1 MDALPPALQAPV
13 DCGRRLLPAV
23 LDEVAI
29 TDPERVFVS
38 VPRNPENVSAGF
50 QDITY
55 ATFAQAV
62 NKCAWWLRDRVGM
75 PTDPQTILYIGPLD
89 IRYILIIIAAAKA
102 GHTAF
107 FSSHRN
113 SLDAHLS
120 LVERSGCSVA
130 LRPKQAPAVLDQILK
145 ARSMKEVDMPELDFW
160 FSDLDQVNPL
170 PFTLTWEEARY
181 KTFCILHT
189 SGSTGIPK
197 PVFVPYGSLA
207 SNDAHQLIPS
217 LGGKPTL
224 MNYLK
229 GKRFFLALPVF
240 HAACLTF
247 VLAFNIFSGVT
258 VVLPPPGPL
267 TSDVANEVITSANLD
282 GALLAPSLIVDLYN
296 NPIHRQNLIKHL
308 NLLSYVGGSLPKAV
322 GDALSTQVK
331 CMSIMGTCETLLFP
345 LEMNDDPADWEYVT
359 VSPFFG
365 HEFQSNRDGL
375 SELVLRRQPNHELFQ
390 GAFYTFPDK
399 QEYRFG
405 DLFAQHPHRP
415 ESWVFRARTDDIIAF
430 TTAEKLNPITMESVI
445 VASPKVKSAVIG
457 GQGQFQASV
466 LIEPYD
472 YPASPAE
479 EEQYIQEIWPYI
491 TKANRGCPA
500 HGRIMKGFVMLTS
513 PDKPLPRAGKDTVQ
527 RHAVFKLYAAEW
539 QALYDRMR
547 PHVAAPVPTS
557 STTTTSSSPSLL
569 PSTPPLRPDSPTT
582 TNKSA
587 SALTTEIEEV
597 LHQLLPKA
605 VETAVEKA
613 MQGVLTRLL
622 TGLTT
627 GSATTAPALSPPT
640 SPSASSASSPNT
652 NSNIHIPKHDL
663 KTFIHAHLA
672 ETLDQQQAW
681 TDDSDLFQFGLD
693 SLKVIELIA
702 EVNRFRKQRDPN
714 AAPVDQKLIYANPSV
729 NQMVGVM
736 SG

>member
-1 MDALPPALQAPV
+1 MKSSLSHRGHKNLTD
-13 DCGRRLLPAV
+13 V
-23 LDEVAI
+23 L
-29 TDPERVFVS
+29 S
-38 VPRNPENVSAGF
+38 L
-50 QDITY
+50 Y
-55 ATFAQAV
+55 
-62 NKCAWWLRDRVGM
+62 
-75 PTDPQTILYIGPLD
+75 TDPQTILYIGPMD

-120 LVERSGCSVA
+120 LVERSGCS
-130 LRPKQAPAVLDQILK
+130 APAVLDQILK
-145 ARSMKEVDMPELDFW
+145 ARSMKE
-160 FSDLDQVNPL
+160 SQVNPL

-181 KTFCILHT
+181 KTFCIRHT
-189 SGSTGIPK
+189 SGSTGT
-197 PVFVPYGSLA
+197 
-207 SNDAHQLIPS
+207 HPS
-217 LGGKPTL
+217 PSSFPMENGV
-224 MNYLK
+224 
-229 GKRFFLALPVF
+229 FLALRVL

-258 VVLPPPGPL
+258 VVLPPLGPL
-267 TSDVANEVITSANLD
+267 TSDVANEILTSANLD
-282 GALLAPSLIVDLYN
+282 GTLLAPSLIVDLYN
-296 NPIHRQNLIKHL
+296 NPIHRQNIIKHL
-308 NLLSYVGGSLPKAV
+308 NLLSYVAGSLPK
-322 GDALSTQVK
+322 SH
-331 CMSIMGTCETLLFP
+331 
-345 LEMNDDPADWEYVT
+345 WEYVT

-375 SELVLRRQPNHELFQ
+375 SELVLGRQPNHVLFQ

-405 DLFAQHPHRP
+405 DLFAQHPLRP
-415 ESWVFRARTDDIIAF
+415 ESWVFRARTDNIIAF
-430 TTAEKLNPITMESVI
+430 TTAEQLNPITMESVI

-466 LIEPYD
+466 FIEPYD
-472 YPASPAE
+472 YPASPSE
-479 EEQYIQEIWPYI
+479 EEQYFQELWPYI
-491 TKANRGCPA
+491 TNANRGCPA

-513 PDKPLPRAGKDTVQ
+513 PDKPLPRAGKDFVQ

-557 STTTTSSSPSLL
+557 SSSSTSSSPSLS
-569 PSTPPLRPDSPTT
+569 PSTPPLRPESPTT

-587 SALTTEIEEV
+587 SALTTEIEE
-597 LHQLLPKA
+597 
-605 VETAVEKA
+605 TAVGKA

-627 GSATTAPALSPPT
+627 GSATIAPAPALSPPT
-640 SPSASSASSPNT
+640 SPSSSASSPNT
-652 NSNIHIPKHDL
+652 NSNIHIPKPDL
-663 KTFIHAHLA
+663 KTFIHAHLT

-702 EVNRFRKQRDPN
+702 EVNRFRKQWDPN
-714 AAPVDQKLIYANPSV
+714 AAPVDQKLVYANPSV